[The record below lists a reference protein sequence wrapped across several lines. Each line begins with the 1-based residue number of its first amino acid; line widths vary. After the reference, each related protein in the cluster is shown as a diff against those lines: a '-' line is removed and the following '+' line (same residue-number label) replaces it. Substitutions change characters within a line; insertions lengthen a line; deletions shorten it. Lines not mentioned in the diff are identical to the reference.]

1 MRRSTTYTAIILA
14 SLLLAAPAQAKNTS
28 LITMGFGSN
37 VGMTHVNYI
46 GGGTAND
53 FVTELNMRV
62 KLVKVLGIDFNYN
75 YLGEK
80 KGANGEVFAS
90 KIRASAVVYPVPTK
104 YLSWY
109 LLGGLG
115 ASNFSDMFSKEIT
128 KKSFHAGTGL
138 EIYAGDHFTVVA
150 EFLMLIPDVSRISVS
165 KQPLEIGTD
174 GQLPTS
180 GISRPNIKDYISPDN
195 FQINIGL
202 KYFF

>member
-1 MRRSTTYTAIILA
+1 MRRSTTYSALLLA

-62 KLVKVLGIDFNYN
+62 KLIKVLGVDFNYN
-75 YLGEK
+75 TMGEN
-80 KGANGEVFAS
+80 KGSNGEVFAS
-90 KIRASAVVYPVPTK
+90 RIRASAVVYPVPTK

-115 ASNFSDMFSKEIT
+115 ASNFTDMFSGELT

-150 EFLMLIPDVSRISVS
+150 EFLMLIPDVSRIAVS
-165 KQPLEIGTD
+165 RHPLEIGTD

-180 GISRPNIKDYISPDN
+180 GISKPSLTDYISPDN